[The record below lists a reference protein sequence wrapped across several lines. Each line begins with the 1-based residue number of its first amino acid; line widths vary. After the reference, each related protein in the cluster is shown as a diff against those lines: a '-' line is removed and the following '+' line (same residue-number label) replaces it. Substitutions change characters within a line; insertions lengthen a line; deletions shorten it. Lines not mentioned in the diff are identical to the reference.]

1 MQPPPAMLTID
12 KTDLERHHQPA
23 RFADRLALGV
33 VRALRSGANALFGN
47 RYGHSAVLLETVA
60 AVPGMVAAT
69 LLHLKCLR
77 RMMDDRGWI
86 RVLMEEAENQR
97 THLMVFV
104 ELRRPSLAERLL
116 ILFAQGV
123 FYNAHFLLSLISPAT
138 AHRVVGYFAE
148 DAILWYTRYL
158 QGLESGELDNPPAP
172 ALAIAYWNLPPEAR
186 LSDAIAAIREDEAIH
201 RDVNHGFADALAAG
215 RTLPDL
221 PAL

>member
-1 MQPPPAMLTID
+1 MLTID
-12 KTDLERHHQPA
+12 KTDLERHHEPA
-23 RFADRLALGV
+23 GFSDRLALGL
-33 VRALRSGANALFGN
+33 VRALRAGANALFGH

-60 AVPGMVAAT
+60 AVPGMVAAS
-69 LLHLKCLR
+69 LLHLRCLR
-77 RMMDDRGWI
+77 RMTDDRGWI
-86 RVLMEEAENQR
+86 RTLMEEAENQR

-123 FYNAHFLLSLISPAT
+123 FYNAHFLLSIVSPRT

-148 DAILWYTRYL
+148 DAIGWYTRYL
-158 QGLESGELDNPPAP
+158 AELEAGERDNPPAP
-172 ALAIAYWNLPPEAR
+172 PLAIAYWNLPPEAR

-201 RDVNHGFADALAAG
+201 RDINHAFADALAAG
-215 RTLPDL
+215 RMLPDR